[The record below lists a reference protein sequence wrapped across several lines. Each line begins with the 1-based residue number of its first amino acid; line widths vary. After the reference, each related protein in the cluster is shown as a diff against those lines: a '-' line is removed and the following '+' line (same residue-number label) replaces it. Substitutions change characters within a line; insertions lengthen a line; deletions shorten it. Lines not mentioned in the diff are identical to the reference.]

1 MIPHDGLASGMEL
14 WSACGC
20 RILKIPK
27 IPKLQFSKATVG
39 QLFSSVELPSAE
51 IW

>member
-14 WSACGC
+14 WSAYGC

-27 IPKLQFSKATVG
+27 FQFSKATVG